1 MADYQ
6 WQQELETERFRQTQE
21 ALVRVLNGTATAED
35 AELLSRETG
44 VPLPDTR
51 PQDHLK
57 G

>member
-21 ALVRVLNGTATAED
+21 ALLRVLNGTATTED

-51 PQDHLK
+51 P
-57 G
+57 